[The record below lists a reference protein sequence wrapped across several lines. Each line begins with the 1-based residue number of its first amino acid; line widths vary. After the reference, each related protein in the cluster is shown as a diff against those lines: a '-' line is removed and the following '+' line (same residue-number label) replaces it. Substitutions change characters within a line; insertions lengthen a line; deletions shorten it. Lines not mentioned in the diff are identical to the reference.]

1 MPVSKKSKQH
11 ILIAALL
18 IIALVVLG
26 GIRILQYIKSPDVLF
41 LANRAGAQ
49 WIKYD
54 SEFQLQA
61 VTPSQLKCEFRYGFN
76 ADKAVDNARI
86 SVQALKQF
94 QVVIDGV
101 VIFASASEFD
111 NWKQFIDIAVPF
123 KVNAGPHEIDIIVTS
138 KNSHPAVIAYSDTLP
153 IWTDSGWLASID
165 GKSWQ
170 PAVPASQIKEATV
183 SREFP
188 AAVDALIKTM
198 PYLAVV
204 FAMVFIISLL
214 GSLYGDKVPKLSK
227 WWAEPP
233 YVRLA
238 LLVLWAVLAANNMFK
253 IKYWVGYDIMEHI
266 EYIAFIVVKGSLP
279 LATDGWQ
286 MNQAPLNY
294 ILSAPLYALLIKR
307 LELPWVVQILRIIP
321 IIAGLLQIEIVYR
334 AAQLVFSQRKDLQ
347 IIAIVTGSLLPM
359 HTYMCQVVGNEPLA
373 GCFISLVVLFCMSL
387 VMPTQK
393 ELRLSFFVLM
403 GFVWGLA
410 LLSKMTAVLL
420 APVLII
426 VVLVHTRAVQRPLK
440 SALMPTVTVFGFSI
454 LTAGWYYFRNYI
466 EFGNPFPLVVG
477 ALSGAKQ
484 WWQDPSYR
492 TWSQVLSFGQ
502 SLSYPVYAGVKGF
515 WDGLYSTLWLDG
527 FNSGLIIF
535 LYRPPWNENF
545 MAAGALLAL
554 LPSVF
559 ILTGVVAAGLNKTA
573 VYRNAAVLS
582 LGAIAL
588 FLAAMMDLYLRFPS
602 YCIPKASYTLGLLPC
617 YAILTAAGAEPFLR
631 NRIVRSVAIAA
642 FACWGFAAYTA
653 YFVIGF
659 QQWH

>member
-11 ILIAALL
+11 ILITALL
-18 IIALVVLG
+18 IIAVVVLG
-26 GIRILQYIKSPDVLF
+26 GVKILQYVKSPDVLF
-41 LANRAGAQ
+41 LADRAEVQ

-54 SEFQLQA
+54 SEFQLKA
-61 VTPSQLKCEFRYGFN
+61 VTAGLLKCEFRYGFN

-111 NWKQFIDIAVPF
+111 NWKQITDIAVPF
-123 KVNAGPHEIDIIVTS
+123 TVNAGPHEINIIVTS
-138 KNSHPAVIAYSDTLP
+138 KNSHPAVIAYSDTMP
-153 IWTDSGWLASID
+153 IRTDSGWLASID

-170 PAVPASQIKEATV
+170 PAVPASQIKEAAV

-188 AAVDALIKTM
+188 AAVDALIKIM

-204 FAMVFIISLL
+204 FVMVFIISLL
-214 GSLYGDKVPKLSK
+214 GSLYGDKLPELSLSK
-227 WWAEPP
+227 WCFEPSH
-233 YVRLA
+233 VRLA

-253 IKYWVGYDIMEHI
+253 INYQIGYDIKGHI
-266 EYIAFIVVKGSLP
+266 EYIAYIVAKGTLP
-279 LATDGWQ
+279 LASDGWEMIQ
-286 MNQAPLNY
+286 PPLNY

-307 LELPWVVQILRIIP
+307 LELPWIVRSLRIIP
-321 IIAGLLQIEIVYR
+321 IICGLLQIEIVYR
-334 AAQLVFSQRKDLQ
+334 AALHVFSQRKDLQ
-347 IIAIVTGSLLPM
+347 IITLVTGSLLPI
-359 HTYMCQVVGNEPLA
+359 HTYMCQFVGNEPLA

-387 VMPTQK
+387 VMPGQK
-393 ELRLSFFVLM
+393 ERGLSFFVLI
-403 GFVWGLA
+403 GFAWGLA

-440 SALMPTVTVFGFSI
+440 SAVVPAVTVFGFST

-466 EFGNPFPLVVG
+466 EFGNPIPFVDMY
-477 ALSGAKQ
+477 LSGANQ

-502 SLSYPVYAGVKGF
+502 SLIYPVYAGVKGF

-527 FNSGLIIF
+527 FNSGMISF
-535 LYRPPWNENF
+535 KYRPPWNENF

-554 LPSVF
+554 VPSIF
-559 ILTGVVAAGLNKTA
+559 ILTGMFVAGLNKTA
-573 VYRNAAVLS
+573 VYRNAAILS

-588 FLAAMMDLYLRFPS
+588 FLTAMMDFYLSFPS
-602 YCIPKASYTLGLLPC
+602 YCVPKASYMLGLLPC
-617 YAILTAAGAEPFLR
+617 YAVLTAAGAEPFLR

-659 QQWH
+659 QQ

>member
-1 MPVSKKSKQH
+1 MVSKKLKQQ
-11 ILIAALL
+11 ILIPALF
-18 IIALVVLG
+18 IIAVLVLG
-26 GIRILQYIKSPDVLF
+26 GVKILQYIKSPDVLF
-41 LANRAGAQ
+41 LADRAGAQ

-54 SEFQLQA
+54 SEFQLKA
-61 VTPSQLKCEFRYGFN
+61 VTAGQLKCEFRYGFN

-111 NWKQFIDIAVPF
+111 NWKQVTDIVVPF
-123 KVNAGPHEIDIIVTS
+123 TVNAGPHEINITVTS

-170 PAVPASQIKEATV
+170 PAVPASQIKEAAV

-204 FAMVFIISLL
+204 FVMVFIISLL

-227 WWAEPP
+227 WWTEPS

-266 EYIAFIVVKGSLP
+266 EYIAFIVAKGSLP
-279 LATDGWQ
+279 LASDGWEMIQ
-286 MNQAPLNY
+286 PPLNY
-294 ILSAPLYALLIKR
+294 ILSVPIFYALMIKK
-307 LELPWVVQILRIIP
+307 LELPWIVQTLRIIP
-321 IIAGLLQIEIVYR
+321 IICGLLQIEIVYR
-334 AAQLVFSQRKDLQ
+334 AARLVFAQRKDMQ

-373 GCFISLVVLFCMSL
+373 GCFISLLILFCMSL
-387 VMPTQK
+387 VMPGQK
-393 ELRLSFFVLM
+393 EHGPGFFVLM

-410 LLSKMTAVLL
+410 LLAKMTAVLL

-426 VVLVHTRAVQRPLK
+426 AVLVHTRAVKKPLM
-440 SALMPTVTVFGFSI
+440 SAVPSTVTVFGFSI

-466 EFGNPFPLVVG
+466 EFGNPIPFVDMY
-477 ALSGAKQ
+477 LSGTQQ

-527 FNSGLIIF
+527 FNSGLITF

-559 ILTGVVAAGLNKTA
+559 ILTGVIVAGLNKTA
-573 VYRNAAVLS
+573 IYRNAAILS
-582 LGAIAL
+582 FGAIAL
-588 FLAAMMDLYLRFPS
+588 FLAAMMDFYISFPS

-631 NRIVRSVAIAA
+631 NRIVRSVAMSA
-642 FACWGFAAYTA
+642 FACWGVAAYTA

-659 QQWH
+659 QR